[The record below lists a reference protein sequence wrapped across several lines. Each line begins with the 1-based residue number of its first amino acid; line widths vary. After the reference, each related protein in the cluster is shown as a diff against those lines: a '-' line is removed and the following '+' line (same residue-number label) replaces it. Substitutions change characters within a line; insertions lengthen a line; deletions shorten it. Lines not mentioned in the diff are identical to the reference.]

1 MVTTGADA
9 RSGQASPRGRQPP
22 HDLWKAIV
30 VLLALSAIIAVLAWA
45 LLASR
50 FFVVRSVTVTGLH
63 RVSRSQVLAAA
74 RIGVGLPLIRIDTAA
89 AGRRVEA
96 IRQVQSAQV
105 SRSWPDGIAIHVTER
120 TPVLAIRDGGSYDL
134 IDGSG
139 VVIASVSRRPAGIPG
154 LRPNGP
160 VRGSPTVAAAAAVS
174 RELPAWLRERL
185 RSITAP
191 AVDDVTLHLT
201 GGVTV
206 LWGGRGGAAVKERV
220 LAALM
225 RTHGSFYDVRSPL
238 VAAAR

>member
-1 MVTTGADA
+1 MLTAPAGT
-9 RSGQASPRGRQPP
+9 SGGQSSRRGRQPP

-30 VLLALSAIIAVLAWA
+30 VLLALTAIIAVLAWA

-50 FFVVRSVTVTGLH
+50 FFVVRSVAVTGLH
-63 RVSRSQVLAAA
+63 RASRSQVLRAA
-74 RIGVGLPLIRIDTAA
+74 RIGMGLPLIRVDTAA
-89 AGRRVEA
+89 AARRVDA

-105 SRSWPDGIAIHVTER
+105 SRSWPDGVVIRVTER
-120 TPVLAIRDGGSYDL
+120 TPVLAIRDGRGFDL

-139 VVIASVSRRPAGIPG
+139 VVVTSVQRRPAGIPKF
-154 LRPNGP
+154 LPYGP
-160 VRGSPTVAAAAAVS
+160 VRGNATVAAAAAVS
-174 RELPAWLRERL
+174 RELPGWLYQRL

-206 LWGGRGGAAVKERV
+206 VWGGRGGAAVKERV

-225 RTHGSFYDVRSPL
+225 RTHASFYDVSSPS
-238 VAAAR
+238 VAATR